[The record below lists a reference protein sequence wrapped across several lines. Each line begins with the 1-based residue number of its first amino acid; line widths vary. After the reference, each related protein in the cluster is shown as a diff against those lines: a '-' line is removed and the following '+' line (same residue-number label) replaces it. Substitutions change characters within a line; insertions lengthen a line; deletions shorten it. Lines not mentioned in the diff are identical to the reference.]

1 MTQRRGELRHGFAG
15 NLNIAYT
22 VQGYETI
29 RLHRDRSLVELR
41 TQLERQVE
49 CIPGLNA
56 VARIARLELWTVRR
70 LLARIRRNSVGTGTS
85 SGTRVCLRGANPS
98 AKSSAK

>member
-22 VQGYETI
+22 AQGYEAI

-56 VARIARLELWTVRR
+56 VARIPRLELWTVRR
-70 LLARIRRNSVGTGTS
+70 LLGRIGQNSVGTATNTGP
-85 SGTRVCLRGANPS
+85 RVCLPGPTPIA
-98 AKSSAK
+98 